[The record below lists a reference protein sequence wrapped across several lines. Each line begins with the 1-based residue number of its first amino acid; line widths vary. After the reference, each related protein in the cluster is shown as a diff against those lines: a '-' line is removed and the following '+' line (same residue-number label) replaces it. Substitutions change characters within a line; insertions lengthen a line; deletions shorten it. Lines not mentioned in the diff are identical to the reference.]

1 MKNVSMP
8 SQRAFSPLVGT
19 IFLEISQDICGKW
32 FASGHE
38 SFAVGYIANFQTNPT
53 CFDSSQSGQKQR
65 MNLALVQETPA
76 CRSGGRAAEQPAK
89 AGFDRAE

>member
-1 MKNVSMP
+1 MP

-53 CFDSSQSGQKQR
+53 CFDSSQSG
-65 MNLALVQETPA
+65 
-76 CRSGGRAAEQPAK
+76 
-89 AGFDRAE
+89 

>member
-1 MKNVSMP
+1 MSACPVSGP
-8 SQRAFSPLVGT
+8 LAPLVGT
-19 IFLEISQDICGKW
+19 IFLETSQDICGKW

-53 CFDSSQSGQKQR
+53 CFDSSQYGWKQR

-89 AGFDRAE
+89 AGFGGVR